1 MNIAQN
7 GKNGI
12 IKWDDFSIGAN
23 AAVNFTGDTDHFNT
37 LNYVTGSNMSQIYGK
52 MNANNNGNIYLVNP
66 NGVQIGNSAQINVG
80 SLYVSTKK
88 IDDIDN
94 INKWN
99 SNTNIEGSLRQIKTL
114 NNAELMSLGYV
125 TANKVTFEG
134 KRVIIDIDRLQT
146 PAMKSDTDTPNI
158 HVVSIRDDTES
169 DYATTK
175 SDNRLY
181 DVVLGSSDGKSA
193 AWENKID
200 FRNVRETDLNAKD
213 AVKRGDSKAQN
224 PVNADETL
232 AQYFTYRWIKSG
244 EELSQIGKKGS
255 GYELNGHYA
264 LRNALD
270 LTNQHQTPLGN
281 DINNP
286 FTGKFDGLGYNI
298 FGLSVGNETTRK
310 DYAGLFGYTDGAI
323 ISHVNLI
330 AGTDGTSIY
339 GNKYTGA
346 LIGYAKDTQVRN
358 VTSTLKVEGNDYT
371 GGLIGCA
378 EQTKTDDT
386 MKRSILNNLINTGT
400 IEGNQYVGGI
410 VGYMK
415 GGTLGVGERGTI
427 DDEETH
433 NLGKITGTAS
443 DVGGLVGHA
452 ENAVIGGIQNV
463 KKDATFT
470 NNTEAIYNGSAVEG
484 AYNVGGIV
492 GSATNTTIQ
501 NVRNE
506 STVTATG
513 FTKDAYTYHNGS
525 GTSVS
530 NANIHMA
537 NAGGVVGTILSS
549 TINDALNKGN
559 ISSKEETYDGTNKR
573 YQAGNVGGIAG
584 KANNTNMTNVTNQES
599 NIRGAMNVGGVV
611 GYYGNSSTDQVYRIQ
626 NGQNDGGDI
635 SATGGIDDKGFATE
649 QASNGRTETYT
660 IGNIGGIVGMMSGN
674 AIHIEGSVNRGNVHT
689 PYITG
694 NTVPETAKAANVGG
708 IAGKIDEP
716 FVTKDGKQLSAQGRL
731 NAITKKVG
739 EASISGSANNGN
751 VEGFVN
757 IGGITGFSFN
767 GSVASSYNL
776 GNITTTRTGIGD
788 VTLINLGGIL
798 GDSTEQGVG
807 RAVLYDVYNKGQIG
821 SQEYTKYY
829 GRHVG
834 GIAGRFSGIIDK
846 AYNTGDIYNG
856 SSVVGG
862 IVGYWYNG
870 AIWNVF
876 NTGNIT
882 VYNQNPATSEVGG
895 IIGAASLGGGNDTD
909 GTYKAISLS
918 QMYNLGVLRSYK
930 AAGWSDTVGGII
942 GEINPYGGHNNGMTI
957 SDGYTLGRL
966 YYQSGQAGAIVG
978 NFKNG
983 TDSNTTMKNLYYIE
997 SNDTK
1002 SDGQGVGFVATDKL
1016 TVDLKYKNNGY
1027 TVISA
1032 AQSKNQNSY
1041 GGLQFSTQ
1049 KDGKVDFGTGHTVDD
1064 TWRMVEGST
1073 LPILNAFL
1081 PGSESYFSD
1090 KDHYTD
1096 LMNKTGNGTLQYGTE
1111 YNPLLTIIRSN
1122 SNDTLTFNWKDLDLK
1137 NNGSIAVIGNENY
1150 TPNLTLNDMH
1160 ITNPTGIFG
1169 GEIYTTG
1176 TLTINGDGIHD
1187 MQFGGGS
1194 TLHAG
1199 SVFVDAKGKV
1209 LDDSGEIHA
1218 VGKSGNTELGDVTLK
1233 GGEVNL
1239 YGIVKSSKD
1248 SLDSTDTIRIPGI
1261 SGVDSAYSPTYWD
1274 SIHVSDFIADGKLTS
1289 LTNLGQLYSL
1299 AIDKNGKK
1307 NGDLNI
1313 TADGNVNILYGN
1325 QKNGRTEVGGNLNV
1339 TSDHGDIYMD
1349 SDYTIGHEQKENT
1362 GKLNFKGNKNIILD
1376 LTNIGGQ
1383 VTGDAKAKA
1392 IQSFLTAHSTKGHGI
1407 TADNSSDS
1415 EGIKIAIDAW
1425 DSQYKFD
1432 GENKEGNFNY
1442 KQYDY
1447 TDTEGNHGFLNAL
1460 WKLSVM
1466 ANGTSYGGPNGTDKT
1481 GEVNSIHDI
1490 FYTFISNAE
1499 QLNGIQHYAE
1509 HSPYSPYNPAG
1520 SGEFDILHANF
1531 LLKNDIDASG
1541 LETYETIASGKNKDG
1556 TDQSYTGTFD
1566 GLGNR
1571 IIGLTAKK
1579 GLIANNGGNVQ
1590 NLEIYSSVFTGEN
1603 AGAVASKNTGAIS
1616 NITGLGN
1623 SITGTGSIGGM
1634 VGMNH
1639 GSMENLEDQ
1648 STVIAGENT
1657 IAGGLA
1663 GTNYGSIFNAQTN
1676 SAVTTN
1682 IDSTDGKASQ
1692 MGGIVGVN
1700 YDRDAE
1706 KMGISNVSA
1715 HGVTGKESHTET
1727 AGGIVGAN
1735 HGTIS
1740 EAYNESVLN
1749 GSSGIGGIAGINQN
1763 EENSSEGKKIA
1774 SISNVANAMEIIGDA
1789 GSQNVGG
1796 LVGNQQSGT
1805 ISDGRNTGTISGG
1818 ENVGG
1823 MVGTNGKDSK
1833 LNNLENGSVAKIM
1846 GVRNVG
1852 GIAGVNEGTISAE
1865 NQSTL
1870 LNKGEIYGWE
1880 NVGGIAGK
1888 NSGIIENVNS
1898 DIYLHIIG
1906 QKEKA
1911 NLRGTL
1917 TGISDNAQYFG
1928 GVTGENVGTI
1938 TNATNRATVDAAE
1951 ATYVGGIVGRNTKD
1965 GTHIGTLQGMG
1976 NSNQGKV
1983 IGKNYVGGV
1992 IGKNEVEI
2000 KGTETD
2006 GVGVT
2011 NSGTVIATAG
2021 GAGGIIGEND
2031 ANITYAVMKNEGEV
2045 HGNAS
2050 EDKIQENGT
2059 GGIIGV
2065 NGENASITNSSM
2077 MNTLKGEVTG
2087 SSNVGGIIGI
2097 NHGTV
2102 TGGRDSK
2109 DGYYQH
2115 QIYNNGTIQAG
2126 SYKNDVLDTNG
2137 TGSTNIGGLIGDNQ
2151 GSLTAGYNTGVISAK
2166 NSTNVGGIAGTN
2178 SGTIDQVFTNVMTE
2192 NGQKQTIEGQKNV
2205 GGIVGKNDVQG
2216 KISNAYTDKNTTVIG
2231 ATSGLIAGT
2240 NGGTISNVYGAQ
2252 KDKLVGNGTVTNG
2265 YGLSHTANDYNGFDF
2280 TGNDSQSAVWKI
2292 YEDRTN
2298 PLLKVFLTK
2307 ADVKKDALENLTYNG
2322 ENQLDINKLISN
2334 KTLTNQ
2340 KDADFADFTHSSS
2353 LLQSNASKNA
2363 GTYTNW
2369 LWSAQIGTNTD
2380 GKEFDPNNLGYDF
2393 IVGNVDIAKAKL
2405 SITLDDI
2412 YRIYGN
2418 KDELYT
2424 DNNHNIRTS
2433 YDAIWHLDDTAM
2445 SNEMKS
2451 ELKNGITVTK
2461 KSDKAVDDLSAGKD
2475 TNHVGNYDLVMN
2487 VTLADA
2493 IKDNYDFNSTVTK
2506 TDGSH
2511 VDKANL
2517 TINLNDVFMTYGD
2530 AESQHSPKYSYD
2542 VSNEKGQNLVN
2553 GDTLQDVIQQMT
2565 YENTGFDG
2573 DKTKDAGGGYKLK
2586 KSDVMT
2592 GSRAGNYNISYHDGN
2607 VTIAKKT
2614 LTAKDFAAS
2623 IVYGNQDG
2631 KGWQIDKNGALD
2643 GVVYNDD
2650 VSLNWNQDWTEAG
2663 KYLTNK
2669 NGRDTADRG
2678 TYIGDMNVT
2687 GISLKGTK
2695 AGNYTIASE
2704 AQGDLTVTKAK
2715 LNITVG
2721 DARTTYGQKFDESQY
2736 GYTLNG
2742 NTNGDSEEVVKGLI
2756 GQVGYTNSAAKN
2768 GTKGKW
2774 TDNAG
2779 IYTGAINL
2787 NKKVD
2792 QINLKNYEVGEIVK
2806 GTANVDKAT
2815 LNLTVGDANTTYG
2828 TKFDESR
2835 YGYSL
2840 NGNTNGDSE
2849 EMIKDLIGSVSYIN
2863 SAAKDGTNGKWTADA
2878 GKYIGT
2884 IDLSNISS
2892 IDLKNYNVGTI
2903 TKGTAMIK
2911 KAPLHVHTDDQ
2922 TITVGQKPK
2931 YTGTLSK
2938 LVNGDSEE
2946 ALGKLIYGI
2955 DDAHYEQTA
2964 GTYIGVI
2971 RTVNG
2976 KYGELPSSYY
2986 KNYEITYDWGN
2997 LIVKPVDAP
3006 QFDYLF
3012 YDTPWDKQRNFRE
3025 RRAELHF
3032 VDGGVHVG

>member
-1 MNIAQN
+1 MKRNNILHNYIAIWLMASLAAVPMAVGAAGNTVVSNNTLPTGGQSITNNHTGLDTNNNNVMNITQT

-12 IKWDDFSIGAN
+12 IKWNDFSIGAN
-23 AAVNFTGDTDHFNT
+23 AAVNFKGDTDHFNT

-88 IDDIDN
+88 IDDID
-94 INKWN
+94 KWN
-99 SNTNIEGSLRQIKTL
+99 VNTNIEDSLRNVNTL
-114 NNAELMSLGYV
+114 NNAQLMSLGYV

-134 KRVIIDIDRLQT
+134 KRVILDMDRLQT
-146 PAMKSDTDTPNI
+146 PNLKSDTDTPNI
-158 HVVSIRDDTES
+158 HIVSIRDDTEGE
-169 DYATTK
+169 YAST
-175 SDNRLY
+175 N
-181 DVVLGSSDGKSA
+181 VVLGTETGKSVD
-193 AWENKID
+193 WEKKID
-200 FRNVRETDLNAKD
+200 FRNVKETDLNAEG

-224 PVNADETL
+224 PDNTNETL

-244 EELSQIGKKGS
+244 NELSQIGKD
-255 GYELNGHYA
+255 YALNGHYA
-264 LRNALD
+264 LRNAID
-270 LTNQHQTPLGN
+270 LTGGNQTPIGN
-281 DINNP
+281 AEKA
-286 FTGKFDGLGYNI
+286 FSGKFDGLGYNI
-298 FGLSVGNETTRK
+298 FGLSMDNSNNNTAT
-310 DYAGLFGYTDGAI
+310 GLFGYTNGAI
-323 ISHVNLI
+323 IGHVNLI
-330 AGTDGTSIY
+330 AGTNGTSIL
-339 GNKYTGA
+339 GGDYTGA
-346 LIGYAKDTQVRN
+346 LIGHAKDTQVRN
-358 VTSTLKVEGNDYT
+358 VTSTLEVEGKNYT
-371 GGLIGCA
+371 GGLIGYA
-378 EQTKTDDT
+378 EQTNNSDK
-386 MKRSILNNLINTGT
+386 MKKSILNNLINTGT
-400 IEGNQYVGGI
+400 IHGSQYVGGI
-410 VGYMK
+410 VGSMK
-415 GGTLGVGERGTI
+415 GGTLGVGERGDI
-427 DDEETH
+427 VDGETH
-433 NLGKITGTAS
+433 NLGKITGTSS

-452 ENAVIGGIQNV
+452 EDAVIGGIQGV
-463 KKDATFT
+463 QKDSNGSLTFT

-484 AYNVGGIV
+484 KYNVGGIV
-492 GSATNTTIQ
+492 GSATGTTIQ

-506 STVTATG
+506 SAVTATG

-611 GYYGNSSTDQVYRIQ
+611 GYYGNSSTDQVYRIK

-635 SATGGIDDKGFATE
+635 SATGGIDDKDFATE

-708 IAGKIDEP
+708 IAGKFDEP
-716 FVTKDGKQLSAQGRL
+716 IVTKDGKQLSAQERL

-870 AIWNVF
+870 AIRNVF

-942 GEINPYGGHNNGMTI
+942 GEINPYDGHNNGMTI

-1002 SDGQGVGFVATDKL
+1002 SDGQGVGFIATDKL
-1016 TVDLKYKNNGY
+1016 TVDSKYKNNGY

-1049 KDGKVDFGTGHTVDD
+1049 KDGKVDFGEDHTAND

-1081 PGSESYFSD
+1081 PGSESYFN
-1090 KDHYTD
+1090 KDENYND
-1096 LMNKTGNGTLQYGTE
+1096 LMNKTDNGTLQYGTE

-1122 SNDTLTFNWKDLDLK
+1122 SNDTVSFNWKNLDLK
-1137 NNGSIAVIGNENY
+1137 NNGSIAVIGNDNH

-1176 TLTINGDGIHD
+1176 KLTINGDGNHD
-1187 MQFGGGS
+1187 LQFGGGS

-1199 SVFVDAKGKV
+1199 SVSIDANGKT
-1209 LDDSGEIHA
+1209 LESSGEIHA
-1218 VGKSGNTELGDVTLK
+1218 VGKSHTDLGDVTLT
-1233 GGEVNL
+1233 GGEVRL
-1239 YGIVKSSKD
+1239 YGSVKTSKD
-1248 SLDSTDTIRIPGI
+1248 MLDSSDTTRIPGI
-1261 SGVDSAYSPTYWD
+1261 SGIDSSYSPTYWD
-1274 SIHVSDFIADGKLTS
+1274 SIKLSDFTTTDGKLTS

-1299 AIDKNGKK
+1299 AIDTDGKK
-1307 NGDLNI
+1307 NGDLTING
-1313 TADGNVNILYGN
+1313 TNGVSVMYGN
-1325 QKNGRTEVGGNLNV
+1325 QKQGRTEVGGNLSI
-1339 TSDHGDIYMD
+1339 TSDQGDIYMD
-1349 SDYTIGHEQKENT
+1349 SDYTIGHEEKENT
-1362 GKLNFKGNKNIILD
+1362 GKLYFKGNKNIILD
-1376 LTNIGGQ
+1376 LTNVGGQ

-1392 IQSFLTAHSTKGHGI
+1392 IQNFLKAHSTEDHGI
-1407 TADNSSDS
+1407 TADNDSDS

-1425 DSQYKFD
+1425 NSQYQFTKD
-1432 GENKEGNFNY
+1432 GKPIDDVVGNFDY

-1447 TDTEGNHGFLNAL
+1447 TDEDGNHEFLDAL

-1466 ANGTSYGGPNGTDKT
+1466 ANGTSYGGPKGTGQT

-1490 FYTFISNAE
+1490 FYTFISNAN
-1499 QLNGIQHYAE
+1499 QLSGIQHYAE
-1509 HSPYSPYNPAG
+1509 KSPFGP
-1520 SGEFDILHANF
+1520 SGTTEFNILDANF
-1531 LLKNDIDASG
+1531 LLKNDIDASD
-1541 LETYETIASGKNKDG
+1541 LSNYETIARRKNKDG

-1571 IIGLTAKK
+1571 IIGLTADK
-1579 GLIANNGGNVQ
+1579 GLIANNGGTVR

-1603 AGAVASKNTGAIS
+1603 AGAVASNNSGWIS
-1616 NITGLGN
+1616 NVTGLGN

-1634 VGMNH
+1634 AGVNRGL
-1639 GSMENLEDQ
+1639 MEKLSDQ

-1657 IAGGLA
+1657 IAGGIA
-1663 GTNYGSIFNAQTN
+1663 GTNRGSIFNAQTN

-1682 IDSTDGKASQ
+1682 INSTDGKASQ
-1692 MGGIVGVN
+1692 MGGIAGVN
-1700 YDRDAE
+1700 YDGDGKAS
-1706 KMGISNVSA
+1706 GISNVSA
-1715 HGVTGKESHTET
+1715 HGVTGKESHTKT
-1727 AGGIVGAN
+1727 AGGIVGMN
-1735 HGTIS
+1735 HGTIH
-1740 EAYNESVLN
+1740 EAYNESVLS
-1749 GSSGIGGIAGINQN
+1749 GSTGIGGIAGSNQN
-1763 EENSSEGKKIA
+1763 DANKTA

-1789 GSQNVGG
+1789 GSTDVGG

-1818 ENVGG
+1818 KNVGG
-1823 MVGTNGKDSK
+1823 MVGTNGKDST
-1833 LNNLENGSVAKIM
+1833 LNNLENGSVAKIT
-1846 GVRNVG
+1846 GVKNVG

-1870 LNKGEIYGWE
+1870 MNKGEIYGWE

-1888 NSGIIENVNS
+1888 NSGTIENVNS

-1906 QKEKA
+1906 DTEKDQ
-1911 NLRGTL
+1911 LKGSL
-1917 TGISDNAQYFG
+1917 TDISDHAQFFG

-1938 TNATNRATVDAAE
+1938 TNATNSATVEAAE

-1965 GTHIGTLQGMG
+1965 KPNNKMGQLLGMG

-1992 IGKNEVEI
+1992 IGKNEVAITGEEGKDE
-2000 KGTETD
+2000 KGNDKT
-2006 GVGVT
+2006 VGVT

-2031 ANITYAVMKNEGEV
+2031 ANISYTIMKNEGEV

-2050 EDKIQENGT
+2050 ASSASEQENGT

-2065 NGENASITNSSM
+2065 NGKNVKIANSSM
-2077 MNTLKGEVTG
+2077 MNTLKGQVTG
-2087 SSNVGGIIGI
+2087 ISNVGGLIGI

-2126 SYKNDVLDTNG
+2126 SYTNGVLDTTVN
-2137 TGSTNIGGLIGDNQ
+2137 GSTNIGGLIGDNQ
-2151 GSLTAGYNTGVISAK
+2151 GKLTAGYNTGVISAGS
-2166 NSTNVGGIAGTN
+2166 STNVGGIAGSN
-2178 SGTIDQVFTNVMTE
+2178 SGTMDQVFTNVMTE
-2192 NGQKQTIEGQKNV
+2192 NGQDQTITGKENV
-2205 GGIVGKNDVQG
+2205 GGIVGNNGTNG
-2216 KISNAYTDKNTTVIG
+2216 KISNAYTAKETTVKG
-2231 ATSGLIAGT
+2231 TTSGLIAGT
-2240 NGGTISNVYGAQ
+2240 NGGTISNVYGTNEDQ
-2252 KDKLVGNGTVTNG
+2252 LVGNGTKATNG
-2265 YGLSHTANDYNGFDF
+2265 YGMSNASKDYNGFDF
-2280 TGNDSQSAVWKI
+2280 TNTWKI
-2292 YEDRTN
+2292 YEDHTN
-2298 PLLKVFLTK
+2298 LLLKVFLTK
-2307 ADVKKDALENLTYNG
+2307 ANIKEDALKNLTYNG
-2322 ENQLDINKLISN
+2322 ENQLDIKKLISD

-2340 KDADFADFTHSSS
+2340 KDANFADYTHSSS

-2363 GTYTNW
+2363 GIYTKW
-2369 LWSAQIGTNTD
+2369 LWSAQIDKNTD
-2380 GKEFDPNNLGYDF
+2380 GKAFDPNNLGYDF
-2393 IVGNVDIAKAKL
+2393 SVTDVAVGKKQLLVRA
-2405 SITLDDI
+2405 DD
-2412 YRIYGN
+2412 
-2418 KDELYT
+2418 
-2424 DNNHNIRTS
+2424 
-2433 YDAIWHLDDTAM
+2433 
-2445 SNEMKS
+2445 
-2451 ELKNGITVTK
+2451 
-2461 KSDKAVDDLSAGKD
+2461 
-2475 TNHVGNYDLVMN
+2475 
-2487 VTLADA
+2487 
-2493 IKDNYDFNSTVTK
+2493 
-2506 TDGSH
+2506 
-2511 VDKANL
+2511 
-2517 TINLNDVFMTYGD
+2517 
-2530 AESQHSPKYSYD
+2530 
-2542 VSNEKGQNLVN
+2542 
-2553 GDTLQDVIQQMT
+2553 
-2565 YENTGFDG
+2565 
-2573 DKTKDAGGGYKLK
+2573 
-2586 KSDVMT
+2586 
-2592 GSRAGNYNISYHDGN
+2592 
-2607 VTIAKKT
+2607 
-2614 LTAKDFAAS
+2614 
-2623 IVYGNQDG
+2623 
-2631 KGWQIDKNGALD
+2631 QI
-2643 GVVYNDD
+2643 
-2650 VSLNWNQDWTEAG
+2650 
-2663 KYLTNK
+2663 
-2669 NGRDTADRG
+2669 
-2678 TYIGDMNVT
+2678 
-2687 GISLKGTK
+2687 
-2695 AGNYTIASE
+2695 
-2704 AQGDLTVTKAK
+2704 
-2715 LNITVG
+2715 ITVG
-2721 DARTTYGQKFDESQY
+2721 QTPNYTGQII
-2736 GYTLNG
+2736 GLA
-2742 NTNGDSEEVVKGLI
+2742 NGDSEANLGRLTYGIIDLNYERTPGMYNGMIQSIWQGRYGTVPDA
-2756 GQVGYTNSAAKN
+2756 YT
-2768 GTKGKW
+2768 
-2774 TDNAG
+2774 
-2779 IYTGAINL
+2779 
-2787 NKKVD
+2787 
-2792 QINLKNYEVGEIVK
+2792 KNY
-2806 GTANVDKAT
+2806 D
-2815 LNLTVGDANTTYG
+2815 
-2828 TKFDESR
+2828 
-2835 YGYSL
+2835 
-2840 NGNTNGDSE
+2840 
-2849 EMIKDLIGSVSYIN
+2849 VSYQW
-2863 SAAKDGTNGKWTADA
+2863 GT
-2878 GKYIGT
+2878 
-2884 IDLSNISS
+2884 
-2892 IDLKNYNVGTI
+2892 
-2903 TKGTAMIK
+2903 
-2911 KAPLHVHTDDQ
+2911 
-2922 TITVGQKPK
+2922 
-2931 YTGTLSK
+2931 
-2938 LVNGDSEE
+2938 
-2946 ALGKLIYGI
+2946 
-2955 DDAHYEQTA
+2955 
-2964 GTYIGVI
+2964 
-2971 RTVNG
+2971 
-2976 KYGELPSSYY
+2976 
-2986 KNYEITYDWGN
+2986 
-2997 LIVKPVDAP
+2997 LIVKPVDASR
-3006 QFDYLF
+3006 FDYLF
-3012 YDTPWDKQRNFRE
+3012 YDTPWDRPRNFRE